1 MVQKLK
7 TVGGGLIEAESMIR
21 KATESLASAEADLG
35 ASRLNSAVSAAV
47 RAGIQA
53 CDAVCLA
60 LGGRRSAEPDH
71 SRAVGLLTEIAGGSS
86 EVNQKAKQLQMLLAE
101 KNAADYSIRQPGR
114 DDAERAVKR
123 AKAFHGWSKRQVE
136 SATGSG

>member
-1 MVQKLK
+1 MR
-7 TVGGGLIEAESMIR
+7 S
-21 KATESLASAEADLG
+21 
-35 ASRLNSAVSAAV
+35 ASRWEVVARQNRTTAV
-47 RAGIQA
+47 RS
-53 CDAVCLA
+53 D
-60 LGGRRSAEPDH
+60 S
-71 SRAVGLLTEIAGGSS
+71 LTEIAGGSS

>member
-71 SRAVGLLTEIAGGSS
+71 NRAVGLLT
-86 EVNQKAKQLQMLLAE
+86 
-101 KNAADYSIRQPGR
+101 
-114 DDAERAVKR
+114 
-123 AKAFHGWSKRQVE
+123 
-136 SATGSG
+136 